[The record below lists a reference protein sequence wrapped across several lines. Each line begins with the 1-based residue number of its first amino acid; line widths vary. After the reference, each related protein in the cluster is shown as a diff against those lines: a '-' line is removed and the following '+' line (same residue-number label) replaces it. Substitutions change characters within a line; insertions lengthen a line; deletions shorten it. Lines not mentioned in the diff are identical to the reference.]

1 MATAPHL
8 AEQADEAP
16 RAVAGSRARRTPTG
30 RTPGGRLT
38 GGGVEGNERLTALT
52 GLILILL
59 LAVLGLTI
67 LQIHRLIWLHLF
79 VGLVLLGPVALKMAT
94 TGYRF
99 ARYYTHDPVYRRK
112 GPPVPLLRLLAPFV
126 VLSTVVVFA
135 TGVVLLFVGPSGR
148 GTLLLAHKA
157 SFIIWLG
164 VTALH
169 VLAHLPA
176 TAGSLSFLR
185 GRSAEVPGTARGE
198 AGRRIA
204 LAGALVGG
212 LVLAVVLLPEFAA
225 WTQHGAFFE
234 H

>member
-1 MATAPHL
+1 MATAPHP
-8 AEQADEAP
+8 AEQVDEAP
-16 RAVAGSRARRTPTG
+16 PVVARRPRARRTSAD
-30 RTPGGRLT
+30 RLT

-52 GLILILL
+52 GLILIAL
-59 LAVLGLTI
+59 LAVLGVTI
-67 LQIHRLIWLHLF
+67 LRIHQLIWLHLF
-79 VGLVLLGPVALKMAT
+79 VGLVLLGPVALKMSS

-112 GPPVPLLRLLAPFV
+112 GPPEPLLRLLAPFV

-135 TGVVLLFVGPSGR
+135 TGVLLLFQGPSGR

-176 TAGSLSFLR
+176 TAGSASFLR
-185 GRSAEVPGTARGE
+185 SRRAEVPGTERGE

-225 WTQHGAFFE
+225 WTQHGAFFD

>member
-1 MATAPHL
+1 MATAPHP
-8 AEQADEAP
+8 AKQVDEAP
-16 RAVAGSRARRTPTG
+16 SLAGRRRAHRTPS
-30 RTPGGRLT
+30 GRLT
-38 GGGVEGNERLTALT
+38 GGGVAGNERLTALT
-52 GLILILL
+52 GLLLIAL
-59 LAVLGLTI
+59 LAVLGVTI
-67 LQIHRLIWLHLF
+67 LRIHQLIWLHLF
-79 VGLVLLGPVALKMAT
+79 VGLVLLGPVALKMSS

-112 GPPVPLLRLLAPFV
+112 GPPQPLLRLLAPFV

-135 TGVVLLFVGPSGR
+135 TGVLLLFGGPSGR

-185 GRSAEVPGTARGE
+185 RRQAEVPGAERGE
-198 AGRRIA
+198 AGRWIA

-212 LVLAVVLLPEFAA
+212 LVLAVVLLPQFAA
-225 WTQHGAFFE
+225 WTQSGAYFG

>member
-1 MATAPHL
+1 MASARHP
-8 AEQADEAP
+8 AEQVDEVP
-16 RAVAGSRARRTPTG
+16 PAVAGRPRALQTSSD
-30 RTPGGRLT
+30 RLT
-38 GGGVEGNERLTALT
+38 GGGVAGNERLTALT
-52 GLILILL
+52 GVILIAL
-59 LAVLGLTI
+59 LAVLGVTI
-67 LQIHRLIWLHLF
+67 LRIHQLIWLHLF
-79 VGLVLLGPVALKMAT
+79 VGLVLLGPVALKMSS

-112 GPPVPLLRLLAPFV
+112 GPPEPLLRLLAPFL

-135 TGVVLLFVGPSGR
+135 TGVLLLFGGPNGR

-157 SFIIWLG
+157 SFVIWLG

-176 TAGSLSFLR
+176 RAGSLSFLR
-185 GRSAEVPGTARGE
+185 GRRAEVPGTERGE

>member
-1 MATAPHL
+1 MASAPHP
-8 AEQADEAP
+8 AEQVDEAP
-16 RAVAGSRARRTPTG
+16 RGVAGRSRARPTSAE
-30 RTPGGRLT
+30 RLT
-38 GGGVEGNERLTALT
+38 GGGVEGNARLTALT
-52 GLILILL
+52 GAILIVL
-59 LAVLGLTI
+59 LAVLGVTI
-67 LQIHRLIWLHLF
+67 LRIHQLIWLHLF
-79 VGLVLLGPVALKMAT
+79 VGLVLLGPVALKMSS

-112 GPPVPLLRLLAPFV
+112 GAPLPLLRLLAPFV
-126 VLSTVVVFA
+126 VLTTVVVFA

-164 VTALH
+164 LTALH

-176 TAGSLSFLR
+176 TAGSLTFLR
-185 GRSAEVPGTARGE
+185 GRSAELSGTERGE

-225 WTQHGAFFE
+225 WTQHGAFFD